1 MPLGFHWGLLGMSPR
16 AVNGNGESLLTLA
29 AMDNATNTRSIATS
43 MLVKVISVLMLG
55 LMPSTAGTR
64 AKTTGHW
71 EQD

>member
-1 MPLGFHWGLLGMSPR
+1 
-16 AVNGNGESLLTLA
+16 
-29 AMDNATNTRSIATS
+29 MDNATNTRSIATS